1 MSTGFLNMFLVNT
14 LNSAGVEPKNK
25 RKKRAKS
32 HFSKEMSS
40 GVVTDPHHFAECK
53 PETVPPDPH
62 PNL

>member
-25 RKKRAKS
+25 RKKHAKS

-40 GVVTDPHHFAECK
+40 GAVTDPHHFAECQ
-53 PETVPPDPH
+53 PETAPSDPQ

>member
-1 MSTGFLNMFLVNT
+1 
-14 LNSAGVEPKNK
+14 VEPKNK

-40 GVVTDPHHFAECK
+40 GVVTDPHHFAEWK